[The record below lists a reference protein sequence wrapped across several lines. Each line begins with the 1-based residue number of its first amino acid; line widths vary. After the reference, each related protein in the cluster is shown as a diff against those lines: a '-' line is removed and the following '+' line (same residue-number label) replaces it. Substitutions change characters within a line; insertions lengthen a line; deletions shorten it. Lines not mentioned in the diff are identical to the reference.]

1 MYTLDQE
8 TYLIVGNS
16 ILKFTAKIWQT
27 ELALEG
33 LYTKIFPLHY
43 QNSQNLADVK
53 VLQKIADIFFT
64 LTVSSVSNCS

>member
-8 TYLIVGNS
+8 PYLIVGNS

-43 QNSQNLADVK
+43 QNLADVK
-53 VLQKIADIFFT
+53 DLQKIADIFS
-64 LTVSSVSNCS
+64 L